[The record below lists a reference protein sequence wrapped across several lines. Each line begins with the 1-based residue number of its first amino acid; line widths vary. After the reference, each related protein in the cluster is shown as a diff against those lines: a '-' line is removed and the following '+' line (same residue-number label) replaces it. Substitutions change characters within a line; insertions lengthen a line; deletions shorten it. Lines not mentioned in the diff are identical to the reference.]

1 MLISKSYKVQNNLNY
16 AWDLPKQTLQPA
28 KESLKK
34 KKKSPN
40 NITNKKCCFSPLS
53 DSGQSTLTQ
62 KAQIS

>member
-34 KKKSPN
+34 KKKNP
-40 NITNKKCCFSPLS
+40 
-53 DSGQSTLTQ
+53 
-62 KAQIS
+62 